1 MLPMARSSSTRAG
14 RLVAASGVVVLLGTA
29 VGLVVW
35 ERWHGPIILS
45 LSTGHGIDAGD
56 LPVIPLVALALHIG
70 SVRSPALRSGGPTPR
85 APSLR
90 WVGPTSAVVLG
101 AVLLVVTVVNLN
113 DRGPLVPSGGG
124 TFDGEVQSVAG
135 RSATPVGMWSYV
147 AMTYDGTN
155 LRLFVNGIQV
165 SSRATTGTIETSAN
179 PLWLGGNQLYG
190 EYFEGM
196 IDDLRIY
203 NRALGESEIQA
214 DMATP
219 VTAGNPAREPADLA
233 AAAPTLPTYAAGL
246 VGAYSFDA
254 ESGAVA
260 IDDSGNGN
268 VGMISGATWTTQ
280 GRYGNALR
288 FDGAGD
294 TVRVPA
300 SASLD
305 VGSGLALS
313 AWVRPTTAQSG
324 WRTIVQREPD
334 TYFLTAGSDLE
345 GLVGRIDDLLAGA
358 VVAAATWF
366 SVVMVRS
373 RGSWIGQ
380 RRRTWRIAAAM
391 LLVGCVV
398 DAAFAPSATLFGPT
412 LLAVWFAASASHQIE
427 AAVGWLLA
435 SALTATTAASLAGV
449 AWFGIRMQKDDGDLV
464 RSAAFGV
471 ALCVIGLVM
480 LRYGPRS
487 QKE

>member
-1 MLPMARSSSTRAG
+1 VVAYSLDAG
-14 RLVAASGVVVLLGTA
+14 SGV
-29 VGLVVW
+29 
-35 ERWHGPIILS
+35 
-45 LSTGHGIDAGD
+45 
-56 LPVIPLVALALHIG
+56 
-70 SVRSPALRSGGPTPR
+70 
-85 APSLR
+85 
-90 WVGPTSAVVLG
+90 
-101 AVLLVVTVVNLN
+101 
-113 DRGPLVPSGGG
+113 
-124 TFDGEVQSVAG
+124 
-135 RSATPVGMWSYV
+135 
-147 AMTYDGTN
+147 
-155 LRLFVNGIQV
+155 
-165 SSRATTGTIETSAN
+165 
-179 PLWLGGNQLYG
+179 
-190 EYFEGM
+190 
-196 IDDLRIY
+196 
-203 NRALGESEIQA
+203 
-214 DMATP
+214 
-219 VTAGNPAREPADLA
+219 
-233 AAAPTLPTYAAGL
+233 
-246 VGAYSFDA
+246 
-254 ESGAVA
+254 VA

-268 VGMISGATWTTQ
+268 VGMIAGATWTSQ

-305 VGSGLALS
+305 VGSRLALS
-313 AWVRPTTAQSG
+313 AWVRPTSAQSG

-345 GLVGRIDDLLAGA
+345 SIVGRVDDLLAGA

-398 DAAFAPSATLFGPT
+398 DAAFTPSATLFGPT

-435 SALTATTAASLAGV
+435 SALTAATAASLAGV
-449 AWFGIRMQKDDGDLV
+449 AWFGIRVQKDDGDLV

>member
-1 MLPMARSSSTRAG
+1 
-14 RLVAASGVVVLLGTA
+14 
-29 VGLVVW
+29 
-35 ERWHGPIILS
+35 
-45 LSTGHGIDAGD
+45 
-56 LPVIPLVALALHIG
+56 
-70 SVRSPALRSGGPTPR
+70 
-85 APSLR
+85 
-90 WVGPTSAVVLG
+90 
-101 AVLLVVTVVNLN
+101 
-113 DRGPLVPSGGG
+113 
-124 TFDGEVQSVAG
+124 
-135 RSATPVGMWSYV
+135 MWSYI

-155 LRLFVNGIQV
+155 LRLFVNGTQV
-165 SSRATTGTIETSAN
+165 SSRATTGTIETTAN

-190 EYFEGM
+190 EYFEGV

-203 NRALGESEIQA
+203 NRALDESEIRA

-219 VTAGNPAREPADLA
+219 VAAGSPARDPANRVA
-233 AAAPTLPTYAAGL
+233 SARALPTRTADL

-254 ESGAVA
+254 GSGVAA

-268 VGMISGATWTTQ
+268 VGTIAGATWTTQ

-305 VGSGLALS
+305 VGSRLALS
-313 AWVRPTTAQSG
+313 AWVRPTSAQSG

-345 GLVGRIDDLLAGA
+345 SRVVGRIDDVLAGA

-391 LLVGCVV
+391 VLVGCAV
-398 DAAFAPSATLFGPT
+398 DAAFVPSATLFGPT
-412 LLAVWFAASASHQIE
+412 LLAVWFAASASRRIE
-427 AAVGWLLA
+427 AASGWLLA
-435 SALTATTAASLAGV
+435 SALMAATAASLAGV
-449 AWFGIRMQKDDGDLV
+449 AWFGIRLQKDDGGLA
-464 RSAAFGV
+464 RSAALGV

-487 QKE
+487 QKEQAALRADAWLAGSY